1 MTVGPD
7 LQHMSLCRR
16 FTGPGTDGQHIVL
29 KCPLNL
35 KGQYVKLQIT
45 KGYANVLH
53 VAEVKVYGHK

>member
-1 MTVGPD
+1 
-7 LQHMSLCRR
+7 MSHSRQ
-16 FTGPGTDGQHIVL
+16 PMKMQDL